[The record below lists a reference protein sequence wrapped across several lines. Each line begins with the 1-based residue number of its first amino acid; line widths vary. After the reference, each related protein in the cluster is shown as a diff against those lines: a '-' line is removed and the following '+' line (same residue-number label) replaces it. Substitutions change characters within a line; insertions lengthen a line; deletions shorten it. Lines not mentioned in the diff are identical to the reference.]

1 VRWWSLLDRFSEQN
15 LIDLPCNFSVM
26 VADLVCTII
35 DRRKNDAVCQ
45 NDGQIP
51 APSLPRAACAALE
64 ALREAGSGIWFY
76 LSDVSPP
83 KNRRFYP

>member
-15 LIDLPCNFSVM
+15 LFDLSWKFSVM
-26 VADLVCTII
+26 VVERVATII

-45 NDGQIP
+45 NDVQIP
-51 APSLPRAACAALE
+51 APSLPRAACAELE
-64 ALREAGSGIWFY
+64 AFREAGSGIWFH

>member
-1 VRWWSLLDRFSEQN
+1 VRWWSLLDGFSEQN

-26 VADLVCTII
+26 VAKRVDAII
-35 DRRKNDAVCQ
+35 DRHQNDAVCQ
-45 NDGQIP
+45 NDDQIS
-51 APSLPRAACAALE
+51 APSLPGAACAELE